1 MKKYPWF
8 SGVLRGRR
16 KTKRVE
22 KDTEIGETNDEKQDL
37 KKSILEVLKEP
48 YFYLMVFLWFFALCL
63 GVYAILIGAIV
74 PY

>member
-1 MKKYPWF
+1 MKKHPWL
-8 SGVLRGRR
+8 SVILRGC
-16 KTKRVE
+16 
-22 KDTEIGETNDEKQDL
+22 
-37 KKSILEVLKEP
+37 KKSKRAQEANKTGEINGKRHGLEILKES

>member
-22 KDTEIGETNDEKQDL
+22 KDTDIGETNDEKQDL
-37 KKSILEVLKEP
+37 KKVKRIVIEKFNFHLKVENEK
-48 YFYLMVFLWFFALCL
+48 
-63 GVYAILIGAIV
+63 IV
-74 PY
+74 

>member
-8 SGVLRGRR
+8 SGVLRGRE
-16 KTKRVE
+16 KSKQVKKDNDIGATK
-22 KDTEIGETNDEKQDL
+22 GEKQDL
-37 KKSILEVLKEP
+37 KKTISEILKEP